1 MVLVYIGWVGLRLY
15 RDIDLE
21 EEEMKRKKV
30 FELIVKVTMYIS
42 LSLSLDKIYSIQLSI
57 DYLPTYLP
65 IPLPLCK
72 HHYFAD

>member
-15 RDIDLE
+15 RDIDLEE

-42 LSLSLDKIYSIQLSI
+42 LSL
-57 DYLPTYLP
+57 
-65 IPLPLCK
+65 
-72 HHYFAD
+72 

>member
-42 LSLSLDKIYSIQLSI
+42 LSLSLSRQNLLDSTQ
-57 DYLPTYLP
+57 
-65 IPLPLCK
+65 
-72 HHYFAD
+72 H